1 MVLYNYKLA
10 NENIN
15 GYKFESGLRNVHIC
29 SLLGTAKSINV
40 GDKESDAKCFLSNVR
55 DKGTD
60 LPNNVITRTK
70 TIDAGGC
77 QRRCQQR
84 EQCNFF
90 LFFSATHSQWYKRR
104 ECRLLKQRG
113 PLEVNVEGHIS
124 GPKNCKA
131 LSDGK
136 NNEDTE
142 PLINIDFQ
150 SDTFIE
156 SAYDDFIRP
165 NNILLSK
172 TCLEDYRSLNGKYSL
187 S

>member
-1 MVLYNYKLA
+1 MNMIFLPGEGMQLF
-10 NENIN
+10 IH
-15 GYKFESGLRNVHIC
+15 F
-29 SLLGTAKSINV
+29 LGTTKSTDV
-40 GDKESDAKCFLSNVR
+40 SDKASNTQCFLSNVR

-70 TIDAGGC
+70 TIDAEGC

-90 LFFSATHSQWYKRR
+90 LYFSPTHSQWYKRR

-136 NNEDTE
+136 NNENTK
-142 PLINIDFQ
+142 PSINIDFQ
-150 SDTFIE
+150 SDAFME
-156 SAYDDFIRP
+156 SAFDNFVRP

-172 TCLEDYRSLNGKYSL
+172 TCVEDYSSLNGTYSL
-187 S
+187 IFIVIHNFM